1 MKCINLSPHILKH
14 FRPILKAI
22 INNRFFRIVIKGGR
36 SSGKS
41 FFIAMAL
48 IIYVCVNNRSVI
60 AILSTKIDVQKRL
73 DNVFI
78 RALDVLG
85 LSKNFRYVST
95 KHEFIKLNAD
105 GSDSKVSIVC
115 TGAIDPEQLKG
126 ITPKAG
132 SWGVLWVE
140 EATNFDNIKQIK
152 NLESSI
158 GRGNIYGFTSIIS
171 YNPRQST
178 SHPLNLEFNNVKED
192 DELISFEKDDE
203 TLTSTRITLT
213 NIDDELK
220 LEQLVFHCTYKELIK
235 QGHIDFISPTDLVDI
250 KYGEEH
256 NTEYWHWYYL
266 GEACGSDSL
275 NVFRNIKS
283 WTFNKELLNN
293 NCQRGIDF
301 SNGGS
306 DDYHFGTWWYDR
318 EHNDLYCLGELR
330 LPSSASI
337 EDLAVGVKHQMD
349 GNFPIYTD
357 GAVPTFTK
365 QLCNAGLRAMTAK
378 KGPDSKYAG
387 VMWLKSLNSI
397 YIDEGY
403 TPHTWREFNTYEY
416 KIDKK
421 TEEVLPELK
430 DGNDHSIDSCRY
442 AESQNIRDTF
452 YVRGRVYTDN

>member
-1 MKCINLSPHILKH
+1 MKVIDLSGHILKH
-14 FRPILKAI
+14 FRPLLKAI
-22 INNRFFRIVIKGGR
+22 LNNKYFRMVIKGGR
-36 SSGKS
+36 TSGKS
-41 FFIAMAL
+41 FFIAMAM

-78 RALDVLG
+78 KALDILG
-85 LSKNFRYVST
+85 LSNNFRYIST
-95 KHEFIKLNAD
+95 KHEFIKLNSD
-105 GSDSKVSIVC
+105 GTDSKVSIVC
-115 TGAIDPEQLKG
+115 TGADDPERLKG
-126 ITPKAG
+126 ITPKQG
-132 SWGVLWVE
+132 SWGLLWIE

-158 GRGNIYGFTSIIS
+158 GRGDIHGFTSIIS

-178 SHPLNLEFNNVKED
+178 SHFLNLEFDTVKD
-192 DELISFEKDDE
+192 GDELLSYSRDDE
-203 TLTSTRITLT
+203 TLTSTKNILT
-213 NIDDELK
+213 TIDDDLK
-220 LEQLVFHCTYKELIK
+220 LEQLIFHCTYKELIK
-235 QGHIDFISPTDLVDI
+235 QGFISFISPTDLVDI

-256 NTEYWHWYYL
+256 NTEYWRWYYL

-275 NVFRNIKS
+275 NVFRNIKQ
-283 WTFNKELLNN
+283 WTYNKTLINN

-306 DDYHFGTWWYDR
+306 DPYHFGSWWYDR
-318 EHNDLYCLGELR
+318 EHNSLYCLGELV
-330 LPSSASI
+330 LPGSASI
-337 EDLAVGVKHQMD
+337 EDLVMGVKKNMD

-365 QLCNAGLRAMTAK
+365 QLCNAGLRATCAK

-387 VMWLKSLNSI
+387 VMWLKSLTAI
-397 YIDEGY
+397 YIDEGH
-403 TPHTWREFNTYEY
+403 TPHTWREFTTYEY
-416 KIDKK
+416 KIDKR

-430 DGNDHSIDSCRY
+430 DGNDHSIDCCRY
-442 AESQNIRDTF
+442 AESPNIRDTF

>member
-14 FRPILKAI
+14 FRPLLKAI
-22 INNRFFRIVIKGGR
+22 LNNKYFRMVIKGGR

-48 IIYVCVNNRSVI
+48 IIYACVNNRSVI

-95 KHEFIKLNAD
+95 KHEFIKLNTD

-115 TGAIDPEQLKG
+115 TGADDPERLKG

-132 SWGVLWVE
+132 SWGLLWIE

-158 GRGNIYGFTSIIS
+158 GRGDIHGFTSIIS

-178 SHPLNLEFNNVKED
+178 SHFLNLEFDTVKD
-192 DELISFEKDDE
+192 GDELLSYSKDDE
-203 TLTSTRITLT
+203 TLTSTKNILT
-213 NIDDELK
+213 TISDDLK
-220 LEQLVFHCTYKELIK
+220 LEQLIFHCTYKELIK
-235 QGHIDFISPTDLVDI
+235 QGFISFISPTDLVDI

-256 NTEYWHWYYL
+256 NTEYWRWYYL
-266 GEACGSDSL
+266 GEACGSDNL
-275 NVFRNIKS
+275 NVFRNIKA
-283 WTFNKELLNN
+283 WTFDKKLLEE

-301 SNGGS
+301 SNGGH
-306 DDYHFGTWWYDR
+306 DDYHYGTWFYDR
-318 EHNDLYCLGELR
+318 IKNNLYCLSELR

-337 EDLAVGVKHQMD
+337 EDLAVGVKRQMD
-349 GNFPIYTD
+349 GNFLVYTD

-365 QLCNAGLRAMTAK
+365 QLQNAGIRAECAK

-387 VMWLKSLNSI
+387 VMWLKSLNNI
-397 YIDEGY
+397 FIDESL
-403 TPHTWREFNTYEY
+403 TPHTWREFTTYEY

-421 TEEVLPELK
+421 TEEPLAELK
-430 DGNDHSIDSCRY
+430 DGNDHSIDCCRY
-442 AESQNIRDTF
+442 AESTNIRDTS